1 VNQQKQGVAE
11 FGLDLEGM
19 VARAWRIF
27 LKRPLTL
34 LGVSCL
40 VQVLW
45 LPAHIFGIPSFFWL
59 PFSLCVPFA
68 TIHLIREE
76 PSDRIFLGWIHLYP
90 RVLMVFAPAAVVFVV
105 LYVVCGFVQIFVA
118 QLFANDLSGRLAMM
132 LYWGRFFIPVLAESI
147 LGHTL
152 ALAALLAVRR
162 KLSATD
168 ALLELFSTRRQ
179 VLEAFLLG
187 SSLAMFGM
195 SGALV
200 CCVGIFATTAFA
212 WICLGVAYYQMF
224 EQ

>member
-1 VNQQKQGVAE
+1 MNERKHGTAE

-34 LGVSCL
+34 LGVSSL
-40 VQVLW
+40 ILILW

-59 PFSLCVPFA
+59 PFCLCVPFA
-68 TIHLIREE
+68 TIHLLREE
-76 PSDRIFLGWIHLYP
+76 PSDRIYLGWIHLYP
-90 RVLMVFAPAAVVFVV
+90 RILMVFVPAAVAFVV
-105 LYVVCGFVQIFVA
+105 LYVFCGFVQIFVQ
-118 QLFANDLSGRLAMM
+118 QLFANDLSGWISSM

-152 ALAALLAVRR
+152 ALAALLAVR
-162 KLSATD
+162 KKIPATD

-179 VLEAFLLG
+179 TLEAFLLG